1 MSKIYYYIH
10 TGHRVGL
17 ERLRRSAPVINALL
31 KMGEEVTLLTSDFRA
46 GEFAREQFGI
56 RKYVSVDV
64 PRNIANIA
72 TPADFL
78 VYDSQE
84 EHRAMWESMADYFR
98 GVVRISDDP
107 EDFVTKERGL
117 VSPVAS
123 GEGILTA
130 EIVDSRYFE
139 VAEHGEKTVYF
150 WGDDDYDT
158 RLLTLADAFEG
169 LDVTLLEGY
178 YFFLQYGEELATKFA
193 GVAESEAYDE
203 TLTGAKRFLTS
214 SPQSALEALA
224 AGSCPIYIEKPGVP
238 VSWRERMKRYGIP
251 VVENFSV
258 KEMLQKPSAMG
269 GSVTKMLR
277 NDAPEVVASYIRDKL
292 S

>member
-1 MSKIYYYIH
+1 MNRKIYYYVH

-31 KMGEEVTLLTSDFRA
+31 EMGEEVTLLTSDFRA

-107 EDFVTKERGL
+107 EDYVTKERGL

-123 GEGILTA
+123 GEGILTT
-130 EIVDSRYFE
+130 EIVDPRYFE
-139 VAEHGEKTVYF
+139 AAGHGETRVYF
-150 WGDDDYDT
+150 WRDDDYDT
-158 RLLTLADAFEG
+158 RLLALADAFEG

-178 YFFLQYGEELATKFA
+178 YFFLQYGEELAAKFA

-203 TLTGAKRFLTS
+203 TLMGAKRFLTS
-214 SPQSALEALA
+214 SPQSALGALA
-224 AGSCPIYIEKPGVP
+224 AGANPLYIEKPG
-238 VSWRERMKRYGIP
+238 
-251 VVENFSV
+251 
-258 KEMLQKPSAMG
+258 
-269 GSVTKMLR
+269 
-277 NDAPEVVASYIRDKL
+277 APL

>member
-1 MSKIYYYIH
+1 MSKIYYYVH

-31 KMGEEVTLLTSDFRA
+31 EMGEEVTLLTSDFRA

-123 GEGILTA
+123 GEGVLTT
-130 EIVDSRYFE
+130 EIVDPRYFE
-139 VAEHGEKTVYF
+139 AAGHGEKIVYF

-158 RLLTLADAFEG
+158 RLLALADAFEG

-178 YFFLQYGEELATKFA
+178 YFFLQYGEELAAKFA

-203 TLTGAKRFLTS
+203 TLMGAKRFLTS

-224 AGSCPIYIEKPGVP
+224 ASANPLYIEKPGAP
-238 VSWRERMKRYGIP
+238 LSWRARMSRHGIP
-251 VVENFSV
+251 VVEGFS
-258 KEMLQKPSAMG
+258 KDEISQKHSETFVYREG
-269 GSVTKMLR
+269 LLR
-277 NDAPEVVASYIRDKL
+277 NDAAAEAAAYIKDKI

>member
-1 MSKIYYYIH
+1 MNRKIYYYVH

-31 KMGEEVTLLTSDFRA
+31 EMGEEVTLLTSDFRA

-107 EDFVTKERGL
+107 EDYVTKERGL

-123 GEGILTA
+123 GEGILTT
-130 EIVDSRYFE
+130 EIVDPRYFE
-139 VAEHGEKTVYF
+139 AAGHGEKTVYF

-158 RLLTLADAFEG
+158 RLLALADAFEG

-178 YFFLQYGEELATKFA
+178 YFFLQYGEELAAKFA

-203 TLTGAKRFLTS
+203 TLMGAKRFLTS
-214 SPQSALEALA
+214 SPQSALGALA
-224 AGSCPIYIEKPGVP
+224 AGANPLYIEKPG
-238 VSWRERMKRYGIP
+238 
-251 VVENFSV
+251 
-258 KEMLQKPSAMG
+258 
-269 GSVTKMLR
+269 
-277 NDAPEVVASYIRDKL
+277 APL